1 MRPNYVREWIKE
13 KKDKW
18 RKMIEDKI
26 EVAKKQSLIPAD
38 AVIDPKKII
47 KENRLAEIGLNASM
61 DSTGRLS
68 FGSLED
74 EVQDLGGR
82 SPKEEDNYGGLDVGA
97 LEDSDDENV
106 SNAFKGALLR
116 PEDMKARYQKK
127 SGFDETGTYDPRVKE
142 FDMNYLKNFKKT
154 KVARMDYISK
164 NWPKSTL
171 FN

>member
-1 MRPNYVREWIKE
+1 MSQYDPCVVRPNYVREWIKE

-26 EVAKKQSLIPAD
+26 QEAKKQSIIAPD

-47 KENRLAEIGLNASM
+47 KEGRLAEIGLNASM

-74 EVQDLGGR
+74 EVQELGGR
-82 SPKEEDNYGGLDVGA
+82 SANEEDNYGGLDVGA

-116 PEDMKARYQKK
+116 PEDMQARYQRK
-127 SGFDETGTYDPRVKE
+127 SGFDETGT
-142 FDMNYLKNFKKT
+142 
-154 KVARMDYISK
+154 
-164 NWPKSTL
+164 
-171 FN
+171 